1 MDFTFGICTY
11 NSEKYIIQALES
23 VKYQVCTYGENIR
36 VSIIVS
42 DDCSGDQTVKLIRYW
57 LKINEDLFENC
68 VLLQQEKNL
77 GIAHNYAKLLD
88 NIHTQ
93 YFKTMDGDD
102 VISSINIFEQLKS
115 VGKAELKI
123 YFPIR
128 FNEERMFIQEFD
140 YISMYYYHHI
150 NHRHQRDLHMLET
163 IKPFITPEACFLREE
178 YSDETSTFV
187 KCFNQ
192 FEDDTSLYHIFKNNS
207 EMIMDFVLEPMIL
220 YRIHNKS
227 LSNGEESIGTIKFA
241 DDLHKFRKYLFKKEK
256 NLFVKLVLGFAICD
270 TFRMKHRFAANI
282 SMFRVVA
289 NHYAKK
295 RKKSVEQQKEYLDY
309 KIRMEKVLEQQI
321 AHMKYIEK
329 QTQEYFAE
337 YEKYGFNN

>member
-36 VSIIVS
+36 VSLIVS
-42 DDCSGDQTVKLIRYW
+42 DDCSGDQTVKLVRYW

-68 VLLQQEKNL
+68 ALLQQEKNL

-88 NIHTQ
+88 NIDTQ

-102 VISSINIFEQLKS
+102 VISSMNIFEQLKS
-115 VGKAELKI
+115 VSKAELKI

-140 YISMYYYHHI
+140 YISMFYHSHMT
-150 NHRHQRDLHMLET
+150 HSHQSDLYMLET
-163 IKPFITPEACFLREE
+163 IKPFITPEACFLRDE
-178 YSDETSTFV
+178 YSEETGEFV
-187 KCFNQ
+187 RCFTQ
-192 FEDDTSLYHIFKNNS
+192 FEDDTSLYHIFKNNNK
-207 EMIMDFVLEPMIL
+207 MIMDFVLEPMIL
-220 YRIHNKS
+220 YRIHNQS

-256 NLFVKLVLGFAICD
+256 NPFVKLVVGFAICD

-295 RKKSVEQQKEYLDY
+295 RKKSIEQQKEYFDY

-321 AHMKYIEK
+321 GHMKCIEK
-329 QTQEYFAE
+329 KTQEYFAE
-337 YEKYGFNN
+337 YEKYSFNN